1 MIEVDG
7 LRKLYDRYLAV
18 DGISFTLGKGQICG
32 LIGPNGAGKPQQCV
46 AFRASFLP
54 RLVR

>member
-32 LIGPNGAGKPQQCV
+32 LIGPTQQENHTMRCIS
-46 AFRASFLP
+46 ASFLP